1 MAARKNGPPKLPWTT
16 RLPRGLREQPGWVFI
31 GLLVGLAG
39 VGYLTGLGQSNI
51 TEAVGTTG
59 LRIWGGFLALAGFG
73 VVYATMAA
81 KPALEK
87 LALRWLSLCMF
98 VYTGWLM
105 TVAPLS
111 RLAMTTVLVAALI
124 GFCEI
129 RVATLKWLLRAE
141 RHVDQ

>member
-1 MAARKNGPPKLPWTT
+1 MKKGPPKLPWTT
-16 RLPRGLREQPGWVFI
+16 RLPRGLRDQPAWVFI

-39 VGYLTGLGQSNI
+39 IAYLLGVSQSNI
-51 TEAVGTTG
+51 TQAVGATG

-81 KPALEK
+81 RMALEK
-87 LALRWLSLCMF
+87 LALRWLSLCMG

-111 RLAMTTVLVAALI
+111 RLAMTIVLVSFLI
-124 GFCEI
+124 VMCEI
-129 RVATLKWLLRAE
+129 RVATLKWLLRAG